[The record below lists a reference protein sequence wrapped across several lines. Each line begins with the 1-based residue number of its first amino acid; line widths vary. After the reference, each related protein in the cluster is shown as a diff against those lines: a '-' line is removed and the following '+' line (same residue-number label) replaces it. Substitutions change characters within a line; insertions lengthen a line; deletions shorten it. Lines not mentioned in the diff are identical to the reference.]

1 MLGLGLGL
9 AGGARRPNPHP
20 SPSPNPNPSPTP
32 TLALTLS
39 AQAGSTLDWTHVV
52 SQIGMF
58 AFTGLSAEEVD
69 TLARDFAIF
78 LTRDGRVSM
87 AGVNSK
93 NVEYVAQSF
102 HAVTKVRAA

>member
-20 SPSPNPNPSPTP
+20 SPSPNPDPTP

-58 AFTGLSAEEVD
+58 AFTGLSPEEVD
-69 TLARDFAIF
+69 ALAAEHNVFC
-78 LTRDGRVSM
+78 TRDGRFSM

-93 NVEYVAQSF
+93 NVEYIAKCV
-102 HAVTKVRAA
+102 HAVTKARA